1 MDINID
7 NHIMMLDEAHN
18 IEDVARSA
26 ASLDDQNGE
35 LRSLTEAKADLQA
48 SNEKSGANELVI
60 KFFNDMIQFLQLDK
74 IPVEIGKQNKTDQFA
89 SKDVSK
95 LTQDQKESIWL
106 TTEKLEKLS
115 AAVKAISLSSRAK
128 TILTGFITT
137 YEYILKPTKSGV
149 PNENHFRILIKKE
162 EYNERDHSQL
172 VKTNRKPRF
181 DGDRMLEDPDY
192 YHEMQILCM
201 SPAVAFGDLKG
212 CHSILLASG
221 TLSPLDTFES
231 ELGVEFKNKVEANH
245 VIRNEQ
251 VFCRFVTH
259 GSSGNEIKNTY
270 SNRDNVS
277 MTKDLARLI
286 VDTVSRVTAGG
297 ILVFFSSYSVMNKMV
312 KDLKKYGFWD
322 KLM

>member
-1 MDINID
+1 MKKGGRD
-7 NHIMMLDEAHN
+7 
-18 IEDVARSA
+18 
-26 ASLDDQNGE
+26 GG
-35 LRSLTEAKADLQA
+35 KADL
-48 SNEKSGANELVI
+48 SN
-60 KFFNDMIQFLQLDK
+60 
-74 IPVEIGKQNKTDQFA
+74 
-89 SKDVSK
+89 
-95 LTQDQKESIWL
+95 
-106 TTEKLEKLS
+106 
-115 AAVKAISLSSRAK
+115 RAK

-137 YEYILKPTKSGV
+137 YEYILKPTKSEI
-149 PNENHFRILIKKE
+149 PNENHFKILIKKE
-162 EYNERDHSQL
+162 EYNERDHSRL
-172 VKTNRKPRF
+172 VKTNRKSRF
-181 DGDRMLEDPDY
+181 IGDEMLDDPDY

-201 SPAVAFGDLKG
+201 SPAVAFGDLKA

-251 VFCRFVTH
+251 VFCRFITH

-286 VDTVSRVTAGG
+286 VDTVSKVTAGG

-312 KDLKKYGFWD
+312 KDLKKYGYWD
-322 KLM
+322 ELM